1 MEDEELTR
9 NDNQETIQIDKAES
23 AAEKKTTSVESAPA
37 ESAPAGSAQKPAKT
51 IPQIIFGSAIW
62 TCILAYV
69 LLDIGQ
75 IIGFLTALALG
86 MQNSDLGMTA
96 GMYFSF
102 AGIWVVF
109 FLNAL
114 LKKNRPLF
122 KAYGTGCKGNNALNL
137 LIGLLIGAGMN
148 GALILMAWMHGDIH
162 VYFDKIE
169 IVPFIILFVAV
180 FVQSAAEEIVCRGFV
195 YQRVLRT
202 YRDKFWLAVIVN
214 SVFFAALHLGNEGV
228 SPMAIVDLTVSGL
241 LFSAAVYYFDSL
253 WMAMAVHTGWNFTQS
268 ILAGLPNSGN
278 VVPYSVFKL
287 DAATARDSFFYN
299 VAFGI
304 EGTIPAIL
312 IQVVVLAAL
321 VMIGRKIG
329 GRPTDIW
336 KEEEA

>member
-23 AAEKKTTSVESAPA
+23 AAEKKTTPA
-37 ESAPAGSAQKPAKT
+37 KSAPAGSAQKPAKT

-102 AGIWVVF
+102 AGIWVEF

-137 LIGLLIGAGMN
+137 LILKKTKCLWPGLFTALLWGSWMITCCGA
-148 GALILMAWMHGDIH
+148 IS
-162 VYFDKIE
+162 K
-169 IVPFIILFVAV
+169 
-180 FVQSAAEEIVCRGFV
+180 
-195 YQRVLRT
+195 
-202 YRDKFWLAVIVN
+202 
-214 SVFFAALHLGNEGV
+214 
-228 SPMAIVDLTVSGL
+228 
-241 LFSAAVYYFDSL
+241 
-253 WMAMAVHTGWNFTQS
+253 
-268 ILAGLPNSGN
+268 
-278 VVPYSVFKL
+278 YSF
-287 DAATARDSFFYN
+287 
-299 VAFGI
+299 
-304 EGTIPAIL
+304 
-312 IQVVVLAAL
+312 
-321 VMIGRKIG
+321 
-329 GRPTDIW
+329 
-336 KEEEA
+336 